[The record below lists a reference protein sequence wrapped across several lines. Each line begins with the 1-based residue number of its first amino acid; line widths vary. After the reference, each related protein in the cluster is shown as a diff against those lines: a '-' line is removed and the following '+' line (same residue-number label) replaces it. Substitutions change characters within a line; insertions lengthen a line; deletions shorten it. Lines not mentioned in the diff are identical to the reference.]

1 MDNRETVI
9 DELKSRRLFLK
20 GLACGSAVAL
30 TGMPGIVQAAASW
43 KQQPAK
49 KLNFY
54 NLHTDEKLSMTY
66 FEDGQYVSG
75 AMQEINYLLRDH
87 RSGDV
92 HNMDPDLFN
101 LLYDLQNSLGGNK
114 TIQVISAYRSPA
126 TNMMLKRSSSG
137 VAKKSL
143 HMLGQAIDIR
153 IEGVDSKII
162 QQAGMAMKRGGVGYY
177 RKSDFVHIDTG
188 RVRSW

>member
-1 MDNRETVI
+1 MDDRETGI

-20 GLACGSAVAL
+20 GLAYGSAVAM

-126 TNMMLKRSSSG
+126 TNTMLKRSSSG

-188 RVRSW
+188 RVRFW